1 MHFPK
6 VLLLLTLTAMA
17 GLSGCAS
24 VSVKNERHRPEL
36 TPKRAPEKIYVMDFE
51 AKPNVFQL
59 PRKTEAQAGDIA
71 VLTAESLADQTVK
84 RLNQFVLPAERIQGR
99 TLPTSGWLLRGNF
112 DVVRSGSVPLRI
124 VIGMGSG
131 RSTMNTTVFVYDLAT
146 RNGPTMKP
154 FLTFQTVGGSGAEPG
169 LVTIPLTGPVA
180 LPMLIYKVGSKTYSE
195 ANKGVA
201 DDAKRTS
208 RMITAALSEYL
219 AQQGFIPSGSV
230 LKAKRDW
237 QSSFTIPQNPL
248 RN

>member
-6 VLLLLTLTAMA
+6 LSLFLTLAA
-17 GLSGCAS
+17 AAWLSGCAS

-36 TPKRAPEKIYVMDFE
+36 TPTKAPEKIYVMDFE
-51 AKPNVFQL
+51 AKPHTFQL
-59 PRKTEAQAGDIA
+59 PRKTEAQAGDVA
-71 VLTAESLADQTVK
+71 LLTSDLLATQTVK
-84 RLNQFVLPAERIQGR
+84 RLNQFVIPAERIQGR
-99 TLPTSGWLLRGNF
+99 NLPNSGWLLRGNF

-146 RNGPTMKP
+146 QHDATMKP
-154 FLTFQTVGGSGAEPG
+154 FLTFQTEGGSGAEPG

-195 ANKGVA
+195 ANKGVS
-201 DDAKRTS
+201 DDANRTS
-208 RMITAALSEYL
+208 RMIAAALSEYL
-219 AQQGFIPSGSV
+219 AQQGFIPPGSV

-237 QSSFTIPQNPL
+237 RSSFAIPQNPL